1 MVGVDL
7 SNTFYHE
14 RGDGT
19 METNQIAA
27 AVKRGEADLLE
38 LWEAVRRFAH
48 DRAYRWARATEGR
61 AGMVLE
67 DFLQVA
73 FLAVIDALEGWEP
86 DKGAFITWYGLRLKS
101 AFAEAAGQRTQ
112 RDKRDPLQS
121 CVSLD
126 MPLTDREGD
135 PMFLGDVLPDPAA
148 EQDIEDIVERDRLQR
163 LHSAL
168 YQALLTLSEQ
178 QRRAVVLR
186 NCYDLTLN
194 ETAARMGTTRATAI
208 TAEQKGLRL
217 LRHPKNSRE
226 LKMHC

>member
-1 MVGVDL
+1 MGVDL

-14 RGDGT
+14 RGSGT
-19 METNQIAA
+19 METSQIAA

-48 DRAYRWARATEGR
+48 DRAYRWIRATEGR

-112 RDKRDPLQS
+112 RDKRDPLQN

-126 MPLTDREGD
+126 MPLTDSEGD
-135 PMFLGDVLPDPAA
+135 HLFLGDVLPDPEA
-148 EQDIEDIVERDRLQR
+148 EQIIEDIAERDRLQR

-168 YQALLTLSEQ
+168 YRALLTLSEQ

-186 NCYDLTLN
+186 HCYGLTLN

>member
-7 SNTFYHE
+7 SNTFYHA

-73 FLAVIDALEGWEP
+73 FLAVIDTLEGWEP

-126 MPLTDREGD
+126 MPLTDSEGD
-135 PMFLGDVLPDPAA
+135 PLFLGDVLPDPAA
-148 EQDIEDIVERDRLQR
+148 EKDIEDIVERDRLQR

-168 YQALLTLSEQ
+168 YRALLTLSEQ

-194 ETAARMGTTRATAI
+194 ETAARMGTTRATAM

-226 LKMHC
+226 LKIHC

>member
-1 MVGVDL
+1 MGVDL
-7 SNTFYHE
+7 SNTFYRE

-27 AVKRGEADLLE
+27 EVKRGEADLLE

-112 RDKRDPLQS
+112 RDKLDPLQS

-126 MPLTDREGD
+126 MPLTDSEGD
-135 PMFLGDVLPDPAA
+135 TMFLGDVLPDPAA

-168 YQALLTLSEQ
+168 YRALLTLSEQ

-194 ETAARMGTTRATAI
+194 ETAARMGTTRATAM

-226 LKMHC
+226 LKIHC

>member
-1 MVGVDL
+1 
-7 SNTFYHE
+7 
-14 RGDGT
+14 

-101 AFAEAAGQRTQ
+101 AFAEAVGQRTQ

-135 PMFLGDVLPDPAA
+135 PLFLGDVLPDPAA